1 MATILYI
8 GTHGTND
15 PPNATFPFLLAKG
28 AIDAGH
34 QPSVV
39 LMGEAAPLIK
49 DHIAQQIQGVGIPPL
64 KELME
69 FLVGHEVPITV

>member
-1 MATILYI
+1 MASILYI

-15 PPNATFPFLLAKG
+15 PTDATFPFLLAKG

-34 QPSVV
+34 QPSIV
-39 LMGEAAPLIK
+39 LMGEAALLIK
-49 DHIAQQIQGVGIPPL
+49 DHIAQQIHGVGLPPL

-69 FLVGHEVPITV
+69 SLAGHEVPITV

>member
-8 GTHGTND
+8 GTRGTND
-15 PPNATFPFLLAKG
+15 PTNATFPFLLAKG

-34 QPSVV
+34 QPSIV
-39 LMGEAAPLIK
+39 LMGDAAPVII
-49 DHIAQQIQGVGIPPL
+49 DNIAQQIQGVGIPPL

>member
-1 MATILYI
+1 MARILYI
-8 GTHGTND
+8 GTHGTNNPTD
-15 PPNATFPFLLAKG
+15 ATFPFLLAKG

-49 DHIAQQIQGVGIPPL
+49 DHIAQQIQGVGLAPL
-64 KELME
+64 KELMD
-69 FLVGHEVPITV
+69 FLVAQEVPITV

>member
-1 MATILYI
+1 MARILYI

-15 PPNATFPFLLAKG
+15 PTDATFPFLLAKG

-34 QPSVV
+34 QPSIV
-39 LMGEAAPLIK
+39 LMGEAALLIK
-49 DHIAQQIQGVGIPPL
+49 DHIAQQIHGVGLPPL

-69 FLVGHEVPITV
+69 ALVGHEVPITV

>member
-1 MATILYI
+1 MASILYI

-15 PPNATFPFLLAKG
+15 PTDATFPFLLAKG

-34 QPSVV
+34 QPSII
-39 LMGEAAPLIK
+39 LMGESAPLIK
-49 DHIAQQIQGVGIPPL
+49 DHIAEQIHGVGLAPL
-64 KELME
+64 KELMD